1 MGQSVKK
8 RIFKIWRKNRAN
20 KSKFRKRLEKNI
32 EILEKFK
39 IDE

>member
-1 MGQSVKK
+1 VLK
-8 RIFKIWRKNRAN
+8 REFLKFGEKNRAN